1 MVYNVHRFFIC
12 NCVQKRLEMAKKKP
26 IKVNPVAKAL
36 GAGTFKP
43 RVVRD
48 RTRYTR
54 KEKHKSR
61 DEGGKL

>member
-1 MVYNVHRFFIC
+1 
-12 NCVQKRLEMAKKKP
+12 MAKKSKP

-36 GAGTFKP
+36 GASTFKP

-48 RTRYTR
+48 RTKYTR

-61 DEGGKL
+61 D